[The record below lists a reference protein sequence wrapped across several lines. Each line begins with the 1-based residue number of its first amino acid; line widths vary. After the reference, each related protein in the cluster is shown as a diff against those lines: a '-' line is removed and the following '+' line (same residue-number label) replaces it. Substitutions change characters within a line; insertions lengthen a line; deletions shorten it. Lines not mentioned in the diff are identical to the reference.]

1 MMPSRETT
9 EATGAKEDFTG
20 YEKDEETQ
28 LLYAGARYYMP
39 ALGRFGVTDRFADK
53 EPGLTPYQYAANNP
67 IRNIDVNG
75 DSVIV
80 GFKDIFPPTGATKH
94 SVLVHVNEETGN
106 RRVIA
111 EAQSEANAP
120 IDGGDVAGWGRVI
133 NVTDT
138 DFAEKR
144 LDQFTAENSETV
156 PIPEG
161 MTETDFVAGVDAAV
175 AGYRQGSKEYS
186 PLPHLEPNT
195 LIGGDRFGNSNA
207 FVGTMLR
214 RAGSNFEP
222 GATTTNGSLPLF
234 VGPVN
239 VTQIVEQTSPFLN
252 VKAPGWNVNV
262 LR

>member
-1 MMPSRETT
+1 MS
-9 EATGAKEDFTG
+9 
-20 YEKDEETQ
+20 
-28 LLYAGARYYMP
+28 

-53 EPGLTPYQYAANNP
+53 EPCLTPYQYAANNP
-67 IRNIDVNG
+67 ISNIDVNG

-80 GFKDIFPPTGATKH
+80 GFKDIYPPTGVTKH
-94 SVLVHVNEETGN
+94 SVLIHVNEENGN

-120 IDGGDVAGWGRVI
+120 VEGGDVAGWGRVI
-133 NVTDT
+133 NVTDEVDLRT
-138 DFAEKR
+138 KN
-144 LDQFTAENSETV
+144 LDQFTAANSETV

-161 MTETDFVAGVDAAV
+161 MTEAELVAGVDAGV
-175 AGYRQGSKEYS
+175 AEYQQGTKEYS

-214 RAGSNFEP
+214 KAGSNFEP

-239 VTQIVEQTSPFLN
+239 VTQVVEQTSLFLN

-262 LR
+262 LE